1 MNQAENFFLERSETR
16 VKPKLIAILVMVVLF
31 IIILIQNTQVI
42 DLNLFFWTI
51 SMSQIIL
58 IVFVLLGGFI
68 IGFLA
73 SMLSRNKS

>member
-1 MNQAENFFLERSETR
+1 MKA
-16 VKPKLIAILVMVVLF
+16 KLIVMLVLIILFL
-31 IIILIQNTQVI
+31 IILIQNTQVI

-68 IGFLA
+68 LGFLT
-73 SMLSRNKS
+73 SMLSRKRKLN

>member
-1 MNQAENFFLERSETR
+1 
-16 VKPKLIAILVMVVLF
+16 VKAKLIVMLVLIVLF
-31 IIILIQNTQVI
+31 LIILIQNTQVI

-68 IGFLA
+68 LGFLT
-73 SMLSRNKS
+73 SMLSRKRKLN